1 MPSLP
6 HARARARRNA
16 LLLGEG
22 PGHGRYPRGRC
33 LYKLLHDI
41 SFIRDNDGV
50 MAGWGEFRCG
60 AVREGRE

>member
-1 MPSLP
+1 MPVPVPVGTHCFSAKV
-6 HARARARRNA
+6 HAMEAAA
-16 LLLGEG
+16 S
-22 PGHGRYPRGRC
+22 RYPRGRC